1 MERLEPTAQTATI
14 SEFDEKQMVLNMGP
28 SHPAMHGTVRIRL
41 WIEGETIVKSDVE
54 IGYLHRAFEKM
65 SENSQYTQVIPY
77 TDRLNY
83 VSPILNNVGY
93 ALAVEK
99 LLQIEVPERCQYI
112 RVIMGELSR
121 IGDHLTCIGAS
132 AMELG
137 GFTPFLYAIKARDF
151 LWDLVEKVCGARLTT
166 SYTRIGGVSHD
177 LPEGFE
183 AETKA
188 VLEKTREAI
197 REMDKLLQRNRIF
210 YDRMHGVG
218 VISAEEAIDYGFTG
232 PCLRSTGVDYD
243 VRKAH
248 PYLVYDAL
256 DFDVPIGEHGDNFDR
271 YLVRLEEMNQSM
283 RIVEQA
289 FAKIPEGPTMVD
301 DPRIVLPPKEETY
314 HTMEGLIYHFKLVT
328 EGIKV
333 PPGEVYSYTEAAN
346 GELGFY
352 IVSDGSGKP
361 YKCRVRPPCFA
372 IMQAL
377 SRMIDGRL
385 ISDVIPTFGSINMI
399 GGEIDR

>member
-14 SEFDEKQMVLNMGP
+14 SEFDEKQMILNMGP

-232 PCLRSTGVDYD
+232 
-243 VRKAH
+243 
-248 PYLVYDAL
+248 
-256 DFDVPIGEHGDNFDR
+256 
-271 YLVRLEEMNQSM
+271 
-283 RIVEQA
+283 
-289 FAKIPEGPTMVD
+289 
-301 DPRIVLPPKEETY
+301 
-314 HTMEGLIYHFKLVT
+314 
-328 EGIKV
+328 
-333 PPGEVYSYTEAAN
+333 
-346 GELGFY
+346 
-352 IVSDGSGKP
+352 
-361 YKCRVRPPCFA
+361 
-372 IMQAL
+372 
-377 SRMIDGRL
+377 
-385 ISDVIPTFGSINMI
+385 
-399 GGEIDR
+399 